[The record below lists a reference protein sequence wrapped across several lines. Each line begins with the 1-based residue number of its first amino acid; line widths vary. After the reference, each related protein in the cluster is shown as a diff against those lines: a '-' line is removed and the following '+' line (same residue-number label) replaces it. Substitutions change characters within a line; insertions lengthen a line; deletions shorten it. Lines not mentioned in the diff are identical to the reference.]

1 MKTAAASRVL
11 MKRQLR
17 FPARGF
23 SLMEVLVAMM
33 VSGIAFSTLFGLI
46 FGTMRNVDR
55 LQEREKITR
64 LAQMKLNELILQM
77 NQGGSPALSGSFD
90 PKYRWQGQL
99 EPLSLEVG
107 PGMKPGCS
115 LFRLRFSVLWSGRS
129 QENEFVMETIAWQPH
144 PKEPEP

>member
-1 MKTAAASRVL
+1 
-11 MKRQLR
+11 
-17 FPARGF
+17 
-23 SLMEVLVAMM
+23 MM

-46 FGTMRNVDR
+46 FGTMRNADR